1 MSKDDDLIAK
11 AAALAPKPKRKKKA
25 AQSCHLA
32 VSFPT

>member
-25 AQSCHLA
+25 GAS
-32 VSFPT
+32 PTTWR